1 MNKTRN
7 VRTLREAVRAQCH
20 TLRRLD
26 IAHALSAAEDDFR
39 VLRGA
44 HLVITGAPRAVA
56 SWLVESA
63 TRTNVR
69 LELITLFALVLLPVG
84 SLAQST
90 HAPAATSVAVRLPKL
105 PRHADL
111 VALFTE
117 WRAFEEPP
125 RVSGVPN
132 YSTATSARR
141 LATLNAMQ
149 ARLRA
154 IDTTGWSIKEQVDW
168 HLVRAEMNGM
178 QYNLTVLKPWAR
190 DPAYYASVRPA
201 ESDTPAEEGPTIHGA
216 IRLWKYSVWPRTV
229 LDVAAPLLADDARR
243 LAGELRT
250 VTPLLTQARR
260 NLAGANARDLWV
272 GGVRAFEEQAEVLER
287 LGARVG
293 ENETELQRV
302 IAEAHGATL
311 SFAQWL
317 RDESPKRT
325 GPSGVGKA
333 QYTWFL
339 RNVLLLPLTWDEEV
353 AITRRELARSHAS
366 LRLEETRNRDLP
378 PQAAAATPEAYAA
391 LQERAIPRYLE
402 FMRDKRI
409 LTMEPWME
417 RALLERMGGFV
428 PQSTRNF
435 FSEGNH
441 RDPIPLWT
449 QLYHGWDNRRIRV
462 APHASPIRRG
472 PLLYNVWLSR
482 SEGMATAME
491 EWMMHAG
498 LYDDSP
504 RSREIVW
511 IMLSARAARGLGNL
525 YAHSNEL
532 SMAEAA
538 DFHVSWT
545 PRGWMRRDPLLGFE
559 QHLYLRLP
567 GYGASYVTGGRLMDE
582 TMAMRARQLGDAF
595 TIQRFFD
602 EVNNAGMIPVSLIHW
617 ELTGDNRMIRE
628 LKENAG
634 PQPFRIAP

>member
-1 MNKTRN
+1 MT
-7 VRTLREAVRAQCH
+7 
-20 TLRRLD
+20 
-26 IAHALSAAEDDFR
+26 
-39 VLRGA
+39 
-44 HLVITGAPRAVA
+44 PR
-56 SWLVESA
+56 
-63 TRTNVR
+63 
-69 LELITLFALVLLPVG
+69 ITLALLALVLLPHS
-84 SLAQST
+84 SLAQLRREF
-90 HAPAATSVAVRLPKL
+90 APTNVTLRLPQ
-105 PRHADL
+105 ASTYSAL
-111 VALFTE
+111 VALFTD

-125 RVSGVPN
+125 RVGAVPD
-132 YSTATSARR
+132 YSAATSARR
-141 LATLNAMQ
+141 LTALTAMQ

-229 LDVAAPLLADDARR
+229 LDVAVPLSADESRR

-250 VTPLLTQARR
+250 IAPLLTQARR
-260 NLAGANARDLWV
+260 NLAGATARDLWV
-272 GGVRAFEEQAEVLER
+272 GGVRAFEEQAEVLEQ
-287 LGARVG
+287 LGTRVG
-293 ENETELQRV
+293 ANEAELQRV
-302 IAEAHGATL
+302 IAEARSATL
-311 SFAQWL
+311 YFAQWL

-366 LRLEETRNRDLP
+366 LRLEETRNAALP
-378 PQAAAATPEAYAA
+378 PQAAAATPEAYTA
-391 LQERAIPRYLE
+391 LQDRSISRYLQ
-402 FMRDKRI
+402 FMREKRI

-417 RALLERMGGFV
+417 RALRERMGGFV
-428 PQSTRNF
+428 PPASRNF

-449 QLYHGWDNRRIRV
+449 HLYHWWDNMRIRV

-482 SEGMATAME
+482 SEGMATVME

-532 SMAEAA
+532 TMAQAA

-567 GYGASYVTGGRLMDE
+567 GYGASYVTGGRLLEE

-595 TIQRFFD
+595 TMQSFFD
-602 EVNNAGMIPVSLIHW
+602 EVNGAGMIPVSLIHW
-617 ELTGDNRMIRE
+617 ELTGDDRMIRE
-628 LKENAG
+628 LKENAA
-634 PQPFRIAP
+634 QRPFRIAP